1 VRVHPILD
9 PETGAL
15 VEVHAAGHDTTD
27 HHVLAEQLA
36 HLATHDQL
44 TGLGNRQMLSGVL
57 ARIQDRGDDVAI
69 VMLDLDRF
77 KVVNDVLGHEV
88 GDQLLV
94 DAAMVIEQMTGDRGV
109 ALRHGGDEFVVVCD
123 RLDLAAATR
132 LAEELANI
140 ELYPPGHPHLSVRV
154 SVGLAWH
161 RSPWTESGVMRTAD
175 ERAYRA
181 KREGGGRAVVP
192 GSLDDQETFAAVN
205 G

>member
-1 VRVHPILD
+1 M
-9 PETGAL
+9 
-15 VEVHAAGHDTTD
+15 HAAGHDTTD

-44 TGLGNRQMLSGVL
+44 TGLGNRQMLTELLGG
-57 ARIQDRGDDVAI
+57 IQKNGDDVAI

-94 DAAMVIEQMTGDRGV
+94 DAAMVLEQMVGDRGV
-109 ALRHGGDEFVVVCD
+109 VLRHGGDEFVVVCD
-123 RLDLAAATR
+123 QLDLAGGTQ
-132 LAEELANI
+132 LAEELAAI
-140 ELYPPGHPHLSVRV
+140 ELYPPGHPELMVRV

-192 GSLDDQETFAAVN
+192 GSRDDQDTFAAIS

>member
-1 VRVHPILD
+1 MQPVLD
-9 PETGAL
+9 PDTGEL
-15 VEVHAAGHDTTD
+15 IEVHAAGHDTTD

-44 TGLGNRQMLSGVL
+44 TGLGNRQMLTQILG
-57 ARIQDRGDDVAI
+57 RIQDAGDDVAI

-77 KVVNDVLGHEV
+77 KVVNDVLGHDV

-94 DAAMVIEQMTGDRGV
+94 DAAMVLQSMVGDRGQT
-109 ALRHGGDEFVVVCD
+109 LRHGGDEFVVVCD
-123 RLDLAAATR
+123 RLDLAAAIS
-132 LAEELANI
+132 LADQLATI
-140 ELYPPGHPHLSVRV
+140 ELCPPGHPHLMVRV
-154 SVGLAWH
+154 SAGLAWH

-192 GSLDDQETFAAVN
+192 GSADDQNSFVAMA
-205 G
+205 